1 MMHEDANGFKYFE
14 SLEAMK
20 QDGYVPIKV
29 FSVLQFFT
37 LRGRTTNL
45 TKDNLV
51 PVECQYVVLGSD
63 GRYYVRDYR
72 GYTVDEM
79 FFYRK
84 DINFD
89 NEEPVEILQRYVY
102 DDKVWLLYSK
112 QAVEETKTMLAR
124 VIKAHVSGTAE
135 LNYKTFIQLLEAKLK
150 LEDYRD
156 YAKNHTGFLT
166 CCHLQE
172 ETINNLLKSTLKN

>member
-1 MMHEDANGFKYFE
+1 MLHRDENNFPYHESIE
-14 SLEAMK
+14 EMK

-102 DDKVWLLYSK
+102 DDKVWLMYPP
-112 QAVEETKTMLAR
+112 QMVEDTKTMLAR

-135 LNYKTFIQLLEAKLK
+135 LNYKTFIQLLESKLK

>member
-1 MMHEDANGFKYFE
+1 MIHEDANGFKYFE
-14 SLEAMK
+14 SLEEMK

-45 TKDNLV
+45 TKDNLS
-51 PVECQYVVLGSD
+51 PIQCLYVVLGSD
-63 GRYYVRDYR
+63 GKYYVRDYK
-72 GYTVDEM
+72 GYTVDEI

-89 NEEPVEILQRYVY
+89 SEDPVETLQRYVY
-102 DDKVWLLYSK
+102 DDKVWLLYT
-112 QAVEETKTMLAR
+112 QEMVTETKTMLAR
-124 VIKAHVSGTAE
+124 VVKAHVNGTAE
-135 LNYKTFIQLLEAKLK
+135 LNYKTFIQLLEATLK
-150 LEDYRD
+150 LEDYKD
-156 YAKNHTGFLT
+156 YGKNLTGFLT

-172 ETINNLLKSTLKN
+172 ETINNLWKSTLKN